1 MKNYT
6 SFLFRTGH
14 FVKKLLLQEPGM
26 VETLSK
32 NITRQGLTATT
43 LNYLRVSNEVS
54 SRIETLQEGVDPDT
68 LPLPG
73 AQTLTGQN
81 MSSQLDTL
89 DFGSEPFQFQ

>member
-1 MKNYT
+1 
-6 SFLFRTGH
+6 
-14 FVKKLLLQEPGM
+14 M

-54 SRIETLQEGVDPDT
+54 SRIESMQEGVDPDT

-81 MSSQLDTL
+81 MSQHLDTL

>member
-1 MKNYT
+1 MF
-6 SFLFRTGH
+6 SF
-14 FVKKLLLQEPGM
+14 QEPGM

-54 SRIETLQEGVDPDT
+54 SRIEPLSEGVDPDT

-81 MSSQLDTL
+81 MSQQQQMDNL